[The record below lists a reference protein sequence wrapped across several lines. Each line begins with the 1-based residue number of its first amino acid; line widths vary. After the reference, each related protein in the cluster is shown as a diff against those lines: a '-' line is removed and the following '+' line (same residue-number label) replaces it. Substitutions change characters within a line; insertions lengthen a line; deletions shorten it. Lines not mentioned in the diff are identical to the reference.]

1 MTICKGVVKG
11 NVVILEDVLPEGSEV
26 EVRVIESKSNS
37 AQKKLAIDA
46 IMAFGRKLE
55 GRGIN
60 LSKCLAEAREEL
72 ENRV

>member
-1 MTICKGVVKG
+1 MIICKGMVKG
-11 NVVILEDVLPEGSEV
+11 NVVILEDALPEGSEV

-37 AQKKLAIDA
+37 AQKKVAIDA
-46 IMAFGRKLE
+46 IMALGKKLE